1 MKFEEALKAMREGKK
16 VYRLS
21 YPRNKLSMRNKN
33 IFVGGRLCIELLEAV
48 ITAEDWEIYQE
59 PTPDWDYIIKNKCLC
74 WFWDLEDYKDL
85 GILIEVNENN
95 KLCRYDCRKSNGDF
109 YRYANCRPVRKD
121 EITFYEDKKDD

>member
-21 YPRNKLSMRNKN
+21 YPRNKLSMRNKK
-33 IFVGGRLCIELLEAV
+33 IFVGGRLCIELPEVV

-59 PTPDWDYIIKNKCLC
+59 PTTDWEYIIKNKCLC
-74 WFWDLEDYKDL
+74 WFWDSEDYKGL
-85 GILIEVNENN
+85 GILIKVNENN

-109 YRYANCRPVRKD
+109 YQYTNCRPVRKD
-121 EITFYEDKKDD
+121 EVTFYEDKKDE